1 MKIKEVYSLKDKFSL
16 GQRIEVIR
24 DKEKGDKKYYSRQK
38 TKGIVTGVY
47 KQFIVI
53 DNGKYKESFNYVDIA
68 MGKVK
73 VKKEM
78 SEMNDIIKKREVNNN
93 AKKSMP

>member
-1 MKIKEVYSLKDKFSL
+1 MKTKEMYNLKDKFSL

-38 TKGIVTGVY
+38 TKGIVAGVY
-47 KQFIVI
+47 KYFIVI
-53 DNGKYKESFNYVDIA
+53 DNGKYKESFNYIDIA
-68 MGKVK
+68 MEKVK

-78 SEMNDIIKKREVNNN
+78 SEMNDIIKKGVNNN
-93 AKKSMP
+93 A